1 MAPPSLYSRSVHQM
15 RNTLYQV
22 TSAHLYKI
30 LDSIAIQVQQRSS
43 HVSLTELV
51 VRKPSIEQPSQ
62 EQSYFFFISS

>member
-1 MAPPSLYSRSVHQM
+1 MAPPSLYGRSVHQM

-30 LDSIAIQVQQRSS
+30 LDSIAIQLQPRSS

-51 VRKPSIEQPSQ
+51 IRKPSIEQPSQ
-62 EQSYFFFISS
+62 EHSYFFFISP